1 MNKGQ
6 DTPADK
12 KPGAPTGA
20 ATGGNKDDGPP
31 PLEIVISGGI
41 HPASSA
47 TWGDEAYAKLCSYI
61 VESNNGRA
69 QQIIENNNITPAF
82 MELYSKEELLETDD
96 LGLSLPF
103 IAVYH
108 DRPEM
113 LRYLYNRGLDI
124 TIPCDSMNFGNP
136 MFYAVIW
143 HKYRLVDMLDLL
155 GCSVSNPCDSFKQS
169 PRSHAE
175 RLDDSLMIELI
186 NNLEKR
192 PERVKTL
199 FMKNFLK
206 AKYRR
211 LYKNALRAIILIQ
224 RIIRGKLARMKAIS
238 KRKKLRAK
246 LKKEKKMLE
255 EGGGVAEPSS
265 RKTIAGSKTS
275 SKAQSDKGRLST
287 IDAGRKK

>member
-1 MNKGQ
+1 MNKNK
-6 DTPADK
+6 DA
-12 KPGAPTGA
+12 PGAA
-20 ATGGNKDDGPP
+20 SGGGDKDEGPP

-41 HPASSA
+41 HPASAA
-47 TWGDEAYAKLCSYI
+47 TWGDAAYAKLCSNI

-113 LRYLYNRGLDI
+113 LRYLYTRGLDI
-124 TIPCDSMNFGNP
+124 AIPCDTMNFGNP

-143 HKYRLVDMLDLL
+143 HKYRVVDMLDLL
-155 GCSVSNPCDSFKQS
+155 GCSVTNSCDIFKQT

-175 RLDDSLMIELI
+175 RLDDSIMIELI
-186 NNLEKR
+186 NKLEKR

-199 FMKNFLK
+199 FMKNFMK

-211 LYKNALRAIILIQ
+211 LYKNAVKAIILIQ
-224 RIIRGKLARMKAIS
+224 RIIRGKLARMKAVS

-246 LKKEKKMLE
+246 KKKEKKLLE
-255 EGGGVAEPSS
+255 EGGEIPEPST
-265 RKTIAGSKTS
+265 RKTIAGSKTGSKTS
-275 SKAQSDKGRLST
+275 STEKRALSSMHV
-287 IDAGRKK
+287 GKKK